1 VYNQSYAEYDDCPS
15 KNTRRASL
23 KVQHSPT
30 GHNAIKLW
38 AAQVCYCVHI
48 SETTYMLAPRA
59 RQSVRCMY
67 NSPRRNPMSGNV
79 NRSITTTRVILVNC
93 LKRWSRGEDFVLP
106 TVTFIIGVSTQSVDV
121 KIDRKSLTTY
131 VRTYVR
137 MAHLQ
142 WVAAQWRTSRF
153 AKLIKFDIEL
163 VARY

>member
-1 VYNQSYAEYDDCPS
+1 MYNQSYAEYDDCPC
-15 KNTRRASL
+15 KNTCRASL

-38 AAQVCYCVHI
+38 VAQVCYCVHI
-48 SETTYMLAPRA
+48 SETYMLVPWA

-67 NSPRRNPMSGNV
+67 NSLRRNPMSS

-131 VRTYVR
+131 VCTYV
-137 MAHLQ
+137 
-142 WVAAQWRTSRF
+142 WRICNGLPLNDEPHVSRN
-153 AKLIKFDIEL
+153 
-163 VARY
+163 